1 MRNSRERK
9 GRSHSS
15 AACAT
20 AAPPHLRHNNCATR
34 KKKRNKKKAQN
45 AKTGR
50 KAEKQKNRKTAENGK
65 MRKSSQ
71 PLATGN
77 WQLKSLLYQ
86 TRPPLEHRNSATG
99 CYLFRY
105 SRLVNYVQ
113 HHTQH
118 GTQPSQSKLLQ
129 TTHLVTPSP
138 PNEAKQ
144 RPFTN
149 YLHSLTKQRKENS
162 FDTYKVRI
170 PDPPISITAIPH
182 QTYTNHLLAI
192 STATLF

>member
-1 MRNSRERK
+1 MRK
-9 GRSHSS
+9 
-15 AACAT
+15 
-20 AAPPHLRHNNCATR
+20 
-34 KKKRNKKKAQN
+34 Q
-45 AKTGR
+45 
-50 KAEKQKNRKTAENGK
+50 AEKQKSRKTEKQQKMVKCENPA
-65 MRKSSQ
+65 SPWQ
-71 PLATGN
+71 LATGN

-105 SRLVNYVQ
+105 SCLVNYVQ

-170 PDPPISITAIPH
+170 PDPTVSITAIPH

>member
-9 GRSHSS
+9 GKREKSQFRPLRHS
-15 AACAT
+15 CAT
-20 AAPPHLRHNNCATR
+20 TLAPQQLRHQKKKETR
-34 KKKRNKKKAQN
+34 KK
-45 AKTGR
+45 R
-50 KAEKQKNRKTAENGK
+50 KMRKQAEKQKSRKTEKQQK
-65 MRKSSQ
+65 MRNSSQ

-170 PDPPISITAIPH
+170 PDPTVSITAIPH
-182 QTYTNHLLAI
+182 QTYTNNLLAI

>member
-15 AACAT
+15 VACAT
-20 AAPPHLRHNNCATR
+20 AAPPHLRHNSCATKRKKETR
-34 KKKRNKKKAQN
+34 KKRKMRKQAEKQKS
-45 AKTGR
+45 R
-50 KAEKQKNRKTAENGK
+50 KAEKQQKMVKCENPA
-65 MRKSSQ
+65 SPWQ
-71 PLATGN
+71 LATGN

-138 PNEAKQ
+138 
-144 RPFTN
+144 
-149 YLHSLTKQRKENS
+149 
-162 FDTYKVRI
+162 
-170 PDPPISITAIPH
+170 
-182 QTYTNHLLAI
+182 QTRQNNALLPTIYTP
-192 STATLF
+192 

>member
-20 AAPPHLRHNNCATR
+20 AAPPHLRHNRCATR
-34 KKKRNKKKAQN
+34 KKKRNKKNAQN

-50 KAEKQKNRKTAENGK
+50 KAETQKIRKAEKQQKMVKCENPA
-65 MRKSSQ
+65 SPWQ
-71 PLATGN
+71 LATGN

-138 PNEAKQ
+138 
-144 RPFTN
+144 
-149 YLHSLTKQRKENS
+149 
-162 FDTYKVRI
+162 
-170 PDPPISITAIPH
+170 
-182 QTYTNHLLAI
+182 QTRQNNALLPTIYTP
-192 STATLF
+192 